1 MKNHIKFSMVA
12 AFGLMVTALPF
23 AALATHSWN
32 GYHWG
37 RTSSPFALQLGSN
50 VTSDWQPYLATTSS
64 DWSVSTVL
72 DTTVAASTKNSRTC
86 KPTTGRVEVCN
97 ATYGNTAWLGLAH
110 IWVSSSHITQG
121 TVKMNDTYLSQA
133 PYNTTAEK
141 NHVMCQEVGHTLG
154 LGHQD
159 ESGASLATC
168 MDYSQSL
175 SSQHP
180 NQHDFDELAIIYGH
194 LDSATTVAS
203 KLASSPSSQA
213 DQENWGR
220 RVHRSDNGLAE
231 VYERDI
237 GNNQKL
243 ITFVTKLHS
252 N

>member
-1 MKNHIKFSMVA
+1 MKNHIKLSIIIVFA
-12 AFGLMVTALPF
+12 LMAIISPIAVQ
-23 AALATHSWN
+23 ATHSWN
-32 GYHWG
+32 GYHWA
-37 RTSSPFALQLGSN
+37 RTSNPFTLQLGNN
-50 VTSDWQPYLATTSS
+50 VTSAWQPYLATTSS
-64 DWSVSTVL
+64 DWSISTVL
-72 DTTVAASTKNSRTC
+72 DTAVVPSSKNPRTC

-97 ATYGNTAWLGLAH
+97 ATYGTNGWLGLAQ
-110 IWVSSSHITQG
+110 IWVSNSHISQG
-121 TVKMNDTYLSQA
+121 TVKMNDTYLNQA

-175 SSQHP
+175 DSQHP
-180 NQHDFDELAIIYGH
+180 NQHDYDELATIYGH
-194 LDSATTVAS
+194 LDSTTTVANTS
-203 KLASSPSSQA
+203 ASAPSNQA

-220 RVHRSDNGLAE
+220 RVHRSTNGLAE
-231 VYERDI
+231 VYERDL